1 MQLGRGSRLVVA
13 SLCALACA
21 ASGSSA
27 RAQGETASARA
38 DRLFRE
44 GRAALEAGR
53 YDEACS
59 KLADSQK
66 LDPGTGTLLALAL
79 CHEGHGDTAT
89 AWREFTEVLE
99 ASQKRA
105 DRATLAQKHLRALE
119 PRLSKLTVSLADA
132 SARGTIRVLVDGG
145 EFPQS
150 RLDTPV
156 PFDPGDH
163 AVEASIPGVPPWKS
177 SVHLGKDGDA
187 KAVLV
192 PKLEAAPAAPVAT
205 APPAPEPAP
214 ARGGNRHVVGW
225 IVGGAGA
232 VALGVGGF
240 VGVLALG
247 DHHEATTLC
256 PTSSCTSAQ
265 GVSDNDR
272 AKTEAWV
279 ADFGI
284 GLGLV
289 GVAAATYLLLTP
301 GSASPAA
308 GTTGVRLEPSVG
320 VGGGGLSLR
329 GSF

>member
-1 MQLGRGSRLVVA
+1 MHLARPGRL
-13 SLCALACA
+13 LACA
-21 ASGSSA
+21 CALVCVA
-27 RAQGETASARA
+27 VTTAAAAQGETASARA

-44 GRAALEAGR
+44 GKAALEANR

-59 KLADSQK
+59 KLAESQK

-105 DRATLAQKHLRALE
+105 DRASLAQKHLRALE

-132 SARGTIRVLVDGG
+132 SARGAVRVLVDGT
-145 EFPQS
+145 ELSQS
-150 RLDTPV
+150 RLDTPL

-163 AVEASIPGVPPWKS
+163 AVEASISGAPPWRT

-187 KAVLV
+187 KSVVV
-192 PKLEAAPAAPVAT
+192 PKLEPAAATPVASVAPA
-205 APPAPEPAP
+205 PAPEPAP
-214 ARGGNRHVVGW
+214 AGNRRLVGW

-256 PTSSCTSAQ
+256 PTSPCNNSQ
-265 GVSDNDR
+265 GVSDNNR
-272 AKTEAWV
+272 ARTEAWV
-279 ADFGI
+279 ADVGI

-289 GVAAATYLLLTP
+289 GVAAATYLLLTHGP
-301 GSASPAA
+301 STPA
-308 GTTGVRLEPSVG
+308 TTGVSVTPSVSAN
-320 VGGGGLSLR
+320 GGGLSL
-329 GSF
+329 SF